1 MATRPVDLTGK
12 LTTVNMTRPRVVLY
26 AAARAVELL
35 GGVAQRLF
43 KLAATMTPVD
53 ARSSRVASFAL
64 AVMCGL
70 VAATPAQAQPFNV
83 RTWYAKGQVFVV
95 WQFPAPPAFASSTVE
110 IYASAGVQATT
121 TNMTRQGRLFFP
133 EYTGARLRSLAPGA
147 TLRIPTPAGG
157 IYTLAA
163 TEGVFAYTPRANGG
177 LFFAVVDTGSTAVS
191 AGNSATTAFVYNPAA
206 DPVRPHRQVTVTT
219 AGGNAAT
226 AFIVWAEGRTDYN
239 NSRPDV
245 PVMANAAKNGVPHVF
260 VITEPVGGVP
270 AGPLTCAF
278 ALHGGGGNYQLFLPG
293 EPTRAELSLSL
304 NNGVV
309 VTPDDTIF
317 SRNENALEQ
326 RTTAW
331 FGYHDALDPFF
342 AGVRAAPPTTATI
355 ANFTQR
361 RFFWIMDWV
370 LGMGAVPSPYTI
382 DPMRVAIIGHSN
394 GGRGASHLTRLA
406 PERFCAA
413 VLYCPPFNF
422 AENENGQLDYMRG
435 DVASNLATNLPR
447 PSAPGNL
454 GMLEI
459 FTPTVRI
466 SPTRRDLALTRAF
479 FGKRD
484 TDGAA
489 TWNAGMRAAVDSMD
503 DSGLGYMIF
512 WDEREHG
519 VELWSVE
526 NMPPGPDVG
535 QWVSPVRTRRASCQY
550 LVDTY
555 RANLSYP
562 SFFDADADSSL
573 TGQQLDPGSGDP
585 YGGDPWGTW
594 GGYFEWQAGTVIDL
608 PTRWESTVFASA
620 LAPASID
627 NAPVTSFTA
636 SIAPRKSALYN
647 PAPGSTV
654 YWYARPVGGLFVTQ
668 QGTVIADANGIA
680 PATGVTVTREDVGR
694 IRISFSTVPLCI
706 GTGSVTPPTSVQVCP
721 TAEATMNVSATGS
734 GPFLFQWQYALAGVP
749 GVWTN
754 LADGI
759 TANVATAAGSM
770 TSNLTLSAIAATGNR
785 FRCIVTN
792 ACGSVASNEAT
803 LSICLIDFNCDG
815 FLNQED
821 LSGFLTAFL
830 DESIP
835 PGPGGFAA
843 TPCAGEPAPYDTF
856 GYQADY
862 NRDCSFNQEDLS
874 GFLTEYFTQVEQPSS
889 CLPG

>member
-1 MATRPVDLTGK
+1 MNMSAQSIGTSVSVRANASHRTFTRALQFVLSS
-12 LTTVNMTRPRVVLY
+12 LLLLACVV
-26 AAARAVELL
+26 
-35 GGVAQRLF
+35 
-43 KLAATMTPVD
+43 
-53 ARSSRVASFAL
+53 
-64 AVMCGL
+64 
-70 VAATPAQAQPFNV
+70 PAQAQPFNV

-95 WQFPAPPAFASSTVE
+95 WQFPAPPVFAASTVE
-110 IYASAGVQATT
+110 IYASAGVQAST
-121 TNMTRQGRLFFP
+121 TNMTRLGRLFLP

-147 TLRIPTPAGG
+147 TLRVPTPAGG

-163 TEGVFAYTPRANGG
+163 NEGVFAHTPRANGG
-177 LFFAVVDTGSTAVS
+177 LFFAVVDTGSAAVI
-191 AGNSATTAFVYNPAA
+191 ATNSATTAFSYNPAA
-206 DPVRPHRQVTVTT
+206 DPVRPHQQFTVTT
-219 AGGNAAT
+219 AGGNPAT
-226 AFIVWAEGRTDYN
+226 AYVVWAEGRTDYN

-293 EPTRAELSLSL
+293 VPTRADLSLSL

-317 SRNENALEQ
+317 SRNENALDE

-342 AGVRAAPPTTATI
+342 PGVRAAPPTTATI

-370 LGMGAVPSPYTI
+370 LGMGASASPYTI
-382 DPMRVAIIGHSN
+382 DPMRVAIVGHSN

-406 PERFCAA
+406 PERFCG
-413 VLYCPPFNF
+413 VVIYNPPFNF
-422 AENENGQLDYMRG
+422 AMNESGQLDYMRG

-454 GMLEI
+454 GMLEV

-466 SPTRRDLALTRAF
+466 SPTRRDLAITRAF

-526 NMPPGPDVG
+526 NRTPGPDVG

-555 RANLSYP
+555 RADRSYP
-562 SFFDADADSSL
+562 GFFNADADAAL
-573 TGQQLDPGSGDP
+573 AGQQLDPGSGDP
-585 YGGDPWGTW
+585 YGGDSWGTW
-594 GGYFEWQAGTVIDL
+594 GGYFEWEANSLVDSL
-608 PTRWESTVFASA
+608 TRWECTVFASA
-620 LAPASID
+620 FAPASID
-627 NAPVTSFTA
+627 NALVTSFTT
-636 SIAPRKSALYN
+636 SVAPRKSAFYN

-668 QGTVIADANGIA
+668 QGTSIADANGFA
-680 PATGVTVTREDVGR
+680 LATGVTITREDVGR
-694 IRISFSTVPLCI
+694 IRIFFSTVPLCI
-706 GTGSVTPPTSVQVCP
+706 GTSSVTSPTSVQVCAN
-721 TAEATMNVSATGS
+721 AEAMMSVSATGS
-734 GPFLFQWQYALAGVP
+734 GPFLFQWQYALAGAP

-754 LADGI
+754 LADG
-759 TANVATAAGSM
+759 TVVGVATAAGST
-770 TSNLTLSAIAATGNR
+770 TSILTLSAIAASGNR
-785 FRCIVTN
+785 VRCIVSN
-792 ACGSVASNEAT
+792 ACGSMSSNPAT
-803 LSICLIDFNCDG
+803 LTL
-815 FLNQED
+815 
-821 LSGFLTAFL
+821 L
-830 DESIP
+830 DPSD
-835 PGPGGFAA
+835 
-843 TPCAGEPAPYDTF
+843 PACTSCSVCP
-856 GYQADY
+856 ADY
-862 NRDCSFNQEDLS
+862 NSDGGVDGTDVDTFFIDWVQGTTCADVNQDGGVDGS
-874 GFLTEYFTQVEQPSS
+874 DVDAFFVIWQAGG
-889 CLPG
+889 C